1 VLFLANV
8 IGEPPDGEKIGGTV
22 ELDAV
27 VKAEALTRQDFVGN
41 GPEARVGDNEF
52 AQVFTR
58 EQSG

>member
-1 VLFLANV
+1 V